1 MFNECL
7 YIWNIWTLLNLDKY
21 NATLYK
27 IFINEPLAQCAVSYA
42 LKVDLN
48 ERLWVVAYESLK
60 NKGNAQLGN
69 PKIGRGRLREGSIT
83 RVFRYKV

>member
-42 LKVDLN
+42 LKGWFKWKTL
-48 ERLWVVAYESLK
+48 S
-60 NKGNAQLGN
+60 
-69 PKIGRGRLREGSIT
+69 GRLRELKKQRKRPIG
-83 RVFRYKV
+83 